1 MSAREY
7 FRLRPWWQPL
17 TDGPVDERF
26 SEKVRKAVAWFRAG
40 NGVDERLSEI
50 QRQSWDD
57 AKDRPWMN
65 ARPMFPI
72 GGDGSDVEATIV
84 TLLAAT
90 VMVERYPVPQ
100 NIPPF
105 RKVNS

>member
-1 MSAREY
+1 M
-7 FRLRPWWQPL
+7 
-17 TDGPVDERF
+17 
-26 SEKVRKAVAWFRAG
+26 SEKTVTACVLVIGNEILSGRTKDANLPWLAEQLNAVGVRLM
-40 NGVDERLSEI
+40 E
-50 QRQSWDD
+50 
-57 AKDRPWMN
+57 
-65 ARPMFPI
+65 ARVIP
-72 GGDGSDVEATIV
+72 DVEATIV